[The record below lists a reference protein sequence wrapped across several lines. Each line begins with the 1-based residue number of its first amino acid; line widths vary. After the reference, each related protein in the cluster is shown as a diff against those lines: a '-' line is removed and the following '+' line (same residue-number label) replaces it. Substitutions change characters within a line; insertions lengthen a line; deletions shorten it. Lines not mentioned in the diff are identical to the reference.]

1 MNNFKHIFKLFAFGA
16 ISVFILSCSDD
27 DTLIEMGNN
36 GYEQGLIIEPSLPSM
51 EGDFTATRADEPGVP
66 GLNEN
71 YLGENI
77 DVFITETGQE
87 QIIKTYHYNGEVT
100 DNAEHLLAK
109 NWQNQGL
116 DANKKYDV
124 YVALNNP
131 QTHQKSGDEYVVFN
145 TLADLRALYTTDD
158 QIFKPYGND
167 QWDEQADKVF
177 MMDGVAKQWQPV
189 AGQAKQ
195 VIPVEMRRAAT
206 KIVVSV
212 NFDDKFIR
220 SLDSLSINDHDH
232 SINVGSPRWKHA
244 NFAYNTTDF
253 GMDYGEGTTNQ
264 LTGDDRNLQT
274 PTGTHWNI
282 TSVDREVSYTDI
294 QTTPET
300 VNLRKTYNYLTY
312 TYAFSWDETSNAIAE
327 APYTIL
333 TLGFTP
339 KNQAM
344 AVNYYRIPVVK
355 ESEVTEIKRNHVYH
369 INANIKGMGSSS
381 PTENTFESVDLQYEV
396 LPWVKNESDVYDM
409 ITSKS
414 YFLMVSPLNAN
425 LYGNNGEI
433 DINYFITKGE
443 SIKITNA
450 QVYFYNSS
458 GTKTY
463 LNATFPTGTMNYSN
477 SPSSVAYTGDVNSTS
492 NNRTT
497 VTIDTANGLIH
508 VNSPVLANK
517 AVKYIKFT
525 VSMVSGLTDQTFDVT
540 IVHYPIENI
549 QNFEGAWSSKYN
561 SYTWGTKDVIQYSWN
576 PEQDGWGNGNFAY
589 EDVECTASQ
598 YNSASTKIRT
608 EVVLETV
615 TAERSEFLE
624 NVTTNDQRA
633 AANSEANRVNGYWGE
648 NAYNYNGGYN
658 NNNYYG
664 YNPGTATI
672 NVGWDYWTHVRPNGN
687 TYNNRYYIYKY
698 QNYYKKE
705 NVTHYYAR
713 RYKRTVQEPTPQITS
728 DWVMWDTDQSE
739 HNGPKTYDDNCFTAK
754 AWTGT
759 RCAYLTEQR
768 QSYGRYKTVTT
779 NNGSLTNNHM
789 YVIQITAASNNFALG
804 KPNLDADYQSKDHV
818 VSPAFMIASQLGAV
832 SPFNNSTLYSDYGNK
847 YGAKAAADH
856 CGHYMEVGT
865 DGTKYVGWRLPTE
878 EEIKVIIDYQND
890 NSARETI
897 TEVLSGQYYWTLT
910 GNSAYISTG
919 SDGSKYNAYVRC
931 VRDLSDD
938 DLKRLA
944 QQHN

>member
-16 ISVFILSCSDD
+16 ISVLILSCSDD
-27 DTLIEMGNN
+27 DTFIEMGNN

-51 EGDFTATRADEPGVP
+51 EGDFTATRADEPGDP
-66 GLNEN
+66 ELNEN

-116 DANKKYDV
+116 DVNKKYDV

-131 QTHQKSGDEYVVFN
+131 QTHQKNGDEYVVFN

-220 SLDSLSINDHDH
+220 SLDSLSINDPDH

-300 VNLRKTYNYLTY
+300 ANLRKTYNYLTY
-312 TYAFSWDETSNAIAE
+312 TYAFSWDETSNAVAE

-355 ESEVTEIKRNHVYH
+355 ESVVTEIKRNHVYH
-369 INANIKGMGSSS
+369 INANIKGMGASS

-433 DINYFITKGE
+433 DINYFIAKGE

-463 LNATFPTGTMNYSN
+463 LNATFPTETTYYSTN
-477 SPSSVAYTGDVNSTS
+477 PSSVAYTGDVTSTS

-497 VTIDTANGLIH
+497 VTIDTADGLIH

-540 IVHYPIENI
+540 IIHYPIENI
-549 QNFEGAWSSKYN
+549 QNFEGL
-561 SYTWGTKDVIQYSWN
+561 YSTRTLTNWVNWN
-576 PEQDGWGNGNFAY
+576 ENNPP
-589 EDVECTASQ
+589 
-598 YNSASTKIRT
+598 SAFF
-608 EVVLETV
+608 TV
-615 TAERSEFLE
+615 TD
-624 NVTTNDQRA
+624 NN
-633 AANSEANRVNGYWGE
+633 VNGQNWSNRNSVQGGT
-648 NAYNYNGGYN
+648 NYQDIVYYYQTRYRVWN
-658 NNNYYG
+658 N
-664 YNPGTATI
+664 
-672 NVGWDYWTHVRPNGN
+672 
-687 TYNNRYYIYKY
+687 
-698 QNYYKKE
+698 
-705 NVTHYYAR
+705 
-713 RYKRTVQEPTPQITS
+713 
-728 DWVMWDTDQSE
+728 
-739 HNGPKTYDDNCFTAK
+739 
-754 AWTGT
+754 WTGW
-759 RCAYLTEQR
+759 Y
-768 QSYGRYKTVTT
+768 QSDPYYVFNSKVFVKNT
-779 NNGSLTNNHM
+779 NNSSTIPGYCYGFTNTRAENINRNLTNSHM
-789 YVIQITAASNNFALG
+789 YVIQLTSASDDYSLG
-804 KPNLDADYQSKDHV
+804 VPMLDANSQSNDHV
-818 VSPAFMIASQLGAV
+818 VSPAFMTASQLGAV
-832 SPFNNSTLYSDYGNK
+832 GALYVGPWSNIEEDYDYRYGRYLIETQWPAIYTFNGEAYSGLTGNHSIAVLA
-847 YGAKAAADH
+847 AKH
-856 CGHYMEVGT
+856 CASYKEVDR
-865 DGTKYVGWRLPTE
+865 DGNVYTGWRLPTRE
-878 EEIKVIIDYQND
+878 EVGVILKYQADD
-890 NSARETI
+890 NMKETI
-897 TEVLSGQYYWTLT
+897 VGVMTGQYYFTLEGKAVKTGYDENETFT
-910 GNSAYISTG
+910 GNANDYANPANDLSTADQANG
-919 SDGSKYNAYVRC
+919 GNGRIRC
-931 VRDLSDD
+931 VRDLTNE
-938 DLKRLA
+938 DLKRLER
-944 QQHN
+944 QHN

>member
-16 ISVFILSCSDD
+16 ISVLILSCSDD
-27 DTLIEMGNN
+27 DTFIEMGNN

-51 EGDFTATRADEPGVP
+51 EGDFTATRADEPGDP
-66 GLNEN
+66 ELNEN

-116 DANKKYDV
+116 DVNKKYDV

-220 SLDSLSINDHDH
+220 SLDSLSINDPDH

-300 VNLRKTYNYLTY
+300 ANLRKTYNYLTY
-312 TYAFSWDETSNAIAE
+312 TYAFSWDETSNAVAE

-355 ESEVTEIKRNHVYH
+355 ESVVTEIKRNHVYH
-369 INANIKGMGSSS
+369 INANIKGMGASS

-463 LNATFPTGTMNYSN
+463 LNATFPTGTTYYSTR
-477 SPSSVAYTGDVNSTS
+477 PSSVAYTGNVPSTS

-549 QNFEGAWSSKYN
+549 QNFEGQWSSRWNGNNTTSTIREYSWDPNADGWSSYDGTETVPFDTYIEGVTTKVEATPTTQGAHRENHESNIQRPIFTTAVPDRN
-561 SYTWGTKDVIQYSWN
+561 SRWNAYDESHAVKGNDGYYYWGTQPSH
-576 PEQDGWGNGNFAY
+576 GWGTTGNATSADY
-589 EDVECTASQ
+589 DYSRDGLLNTYYYMLNDVNRAKYYVYNRTRYYRDVTIPSTGNWVAWQSQ
-598 YNSASTKIRT
+598 S
-608 EVVLETV
+608 
-615 TAERSEFLE
+615 
-624 NVTTNDQRA
+624 
-633 AANSEANRVNGYWGE
+633 
-648 NAYNYNGGYN
+648 GYN
-658 NNNYYG
+658 
-664 YNPGTATI
+664 T
-672 NVGWDYWTHVRPNGN
+672 DGN
-687 TYNNRYYIYKY
+687 
-698 QNYYKKE
+698 
-705 NVTHYYAR
+705 
-713 RYKRTVQEPTPQITS
+713 
-728 DWVMWDTDQSE
+728 
-739 HNGPKTYDDNCFTAK
+739 FTAK
-754 AWTGT
+754 YWYGGNNNPIRQIDTNGT
-759 RCAYLTEQR
+759 
-768 QSYGRYKTVTT
+768 SSSP
-779 NNGSLTNNHM
+779 NNQMSGLNNNHM
-789 YVIQITAASNNFALG
+789 YVIQITAASNQFALG
-804 KPNLDADYQSKDHV
+804 NPNLDNNYQSKDHV

-832 SPFNNSTLYSDYGNK
+832 QPFDNNDRYPNYNNK
-847 YGAKAAADH
+847 NGAQAAAWH
-856 CGHYMEVGT
+856 CGRYMEVGT
-865 DGTKYVGWRLPTE
+865 DGTRYVGWRLPTK
-878 EEIKVIIDYQND
+878 EEINVIITYQND
-890 NSARETI
+890 NSASETI
-897 TEVLSGQYYWTLT
+897 TKVLSGAYYWTLDGT
-910 GNSAYISTG
+910 AARVSGGEGG
-919 SDGSKYNAYVRC
+919 SPTEAYVRC
-931 VRDLSDD
+931 IRDLTDD

>member
-16 ISVFILSCSDD
+16 ISVLILSCSDD
-27 DTLIEMGNN
+27 DTFIEMGNN

-51 EGDFTATRADEPGVP
+51 EGDFTATRADEPGDP
-66 GLNEN
+66 ELNEN

-116 DANKKYDV
+116 DVNKKYDV

-220 SLDSLSINDHDH
+220 SLDSLSINDPDH

-294 QTTPET
+294 QTTSET
-300 VNLRKTYNYLTY
+300 ANLRKTYNYLTY
-312 TYAFSWDETSNAIAE
+312 TYAFSWDETSNAVAE

-369 INANIKGMGSSS
+369 INANIKGMGASS

-463 LNATFPTGTMNYSN
+463 LNATFPT
-477 SPSSVAYTGDVNSTS
+477 
-492 NNRTT
+492 
-497 VTIDTANGLIH
+497 
-508 VNSPVLANK
+508 
-517 AVKYIKFT
+517 
-525 VSMVSGLTDQTFDVT
+525 
-540 IVHYPIENI
+540 
-549 QNFEGAWSSKYN
+549 
-561 SYTWGTKDVIQYSWN
+561 
-576 PEQDGWGNGNFAY
+576 
-589 EDVECTASQ
+589 
-598 YNSASTKIRT
+598 
-608 EVVLETV
+608 
-615 TAERSEFLE
+615 
-624 NVTTNDQRA
+624 
-633 AANSEANRVNGYWGE
+633 
-648 NAYNYNGGYN
+648 
-658 NNNYYG
+658 
-664 YNPGTATI
+664 
-672 NVGWDYWTHVRPNGN
+672 
-687 TYNNRYYIYKY
+687 
-698 QNYYKKE
+698 
-705 NVTHYYAR
+705 
-713 RYKRTVQEPTPQITS
+713 
-728 DWVMWDTDQSE
+728 
-739 HNGPKTYDDNCFTAK
+739 
-754 AWTGT
+754 
-759 RCAYLTEQR
+759 
-768 QSYGRYKTVTT
+768 
-779 NNGSLTNNHM
+779 
-789 YVIQITAASNNFALG
+789 
-804 KPNLDADYQSKDHV
+804 
-818 VSPAFMIASQLGAV
+818 
-832 SPFNNSTLYSDYGNK
+832 
-847 YGAKAAADH
+847 
-856 CGHYMEVGT
+856 
-865 DGTKYVGWRLPTE
+865 
-878 EEIKVIIDYQND
+878 
-890 NSARETI
+890 
-897 TEVLSGQYYWTLT
+897 
-910 GNSAYISTG
+910 
-919 SDGSKYNAYVRC
+919 
-931 VRDLSDD
+931 
-938 DLKRLA
+938 
-944 QQHN
+944 

>member
-16 ISVFILSCSDD
+16 ISVLILSCSDD
-27 DTLIEMGNN
+27 DTFIEMGNN

-51 EGDFTATRADEPGVP
+51 EGDFTATRADEPGDP
-66 GLNEN
+66 ELNEN

-116 DANKKYDV
+116 DVNKKYDV

-220 SLDSLSINDHDH
+220 SLDSLSINDPDH

-294 QTTPET
+294 QTTSET
-300 VNLRKTYNYLTY
+300 ANLRKTYNYLTY
-312 TYAFSWDETSNAIAE
+312 TYAFSWDETSNAVAE

-355 ESEVTEIKRNHVYH
+355 ESVVTEIKRNHVYH
-369 INANIKGMGSSS
+369 INANIKGMGASS

-463 LNATFPTGTMNYSN
+463 LNATFPTGTAIYST
-477 SPSSVAYTGDVNSTS
+477 SPSSVAYTGNVTTTSS
-492 NNRTT
+492 NNTT
-497 VTIDTANGLIH
+497 VTIDAANGLIH

-540 IVHYPIENI
+540 IVHYPIDNI
-549 QNFEGAWSSKYN
+549 QNVAGWYSTKSNTVTNGSTVYSWGQWNQNTFSDYVISRDVWMQAKIYENGGIYFIYDSDINQNSFGNVDAYDRYTRYYNKYTGYTIDGYFYYHKYQRQLYNGYYTYYYTPYTNLNRYTLRSAGFDQYRNYYNTNQYVGDYEEGAI
-561 SYTWGTKDVIQYSWN
+561 D
-576 PEQDGWGNGNFAY
+576 F
-589 EDVECTASQ
+589 
-598 YNSASTKIRT
+598 
-608 EVVLETV
+608 
-615 TAERSEFLE
+615 
-624 NVTTNDQRA
+624 
-633 AANSEANRVNGYWGE
+633 
-648 NAYNYNGGYN
+648 
-658 NNNYYG
+658 YG
-664 YNPGTATI
+664 YI
-672 NVGWDYWTHVRPNGN
+672 KKPN
-687 TYNNRYYIYKY
+687 KVLS
-698 QNYYKKE
+698 NY
-705 NVTHYYAR
+705 
-713 RYKRTVQEPTPQITS
+713 
-728 DWVMWDTDQSE
+728 
-739 HNGPKTYDDNCFTAK
+739 
-754 AWTGT
+754 
-759 RCAYLTEQR
+759 
-768 QSYGRYKTVTT
+768 
-779 NNGSLTNNHM
+779 TNNHM
-789 YVIQITAASNNFALG
+789 YVIQLTAASDKYVLGHPVLNSNNLS
-804 KPNLDADYQSKDHV
+804 QDHV
-818 VSPAFMIASQLGAV
+818 VSPAFMIASQLGAMTII
-832 SPFNNSTLYSDYGNK
+832 STDYRNAEGM
-847 YGAKAAADH
+847 ALH
-856 CGHYMEVGT
+856 CSQYVEVGQN
-865 DGTKYVGWRLPTE
+865 GKVYKNWRLPTKE
-878 EEIKVIIDYQND
+878 EVSVILEYQYEA
-890 NSARETI
+890 STKETI
-897 TEVLSGQYYWTLT
+897 AEVLAARYYYTLDGGT
-910 GNSAYISTG
+910 AENTYEERTG
-919 SDGSKYNAYVRC
+919 SNGTFGRC
-931 VRDLSDD
+931 IRDLDD
-938 DLKRLA
+938 DDIQSLS
-944 QQHN
+944 NNN

>member
-16 ISVFILSCSDD
+16 ISVLILSCSDD
-27 DTLIEMGNN
+27 DTFIEKGSNS
-36 GYEQGLIIEPSLPSM
+36 YEQGLIIEPSLPSM

-66 GLNEN
+66 ELNEN

-116 DANKKYDV
+116 DVNKKYDV

-131 QTHQKSGDEYVVFN
+131 QTHQKNGDEYVVFN

-212 NFDDKFIR
+212 NFDDEFIR
-220 SLDSLSINDHDH
+220 SLDSLSINDPDH

-300 VNLRKTYNYLTY
+300 ANLRKTYTYLTY
-312 TYAFSWDETSNAIAE
+312 TYAFSWDETSNAMAE

-443 SIKITNA
+443 RIKITNA

-463 LNATFPTGTMNYSN
+463 LNATFPTGTTNYSN
-477 SPSSVAYTGDVNSTS
+477 SPSSVAYTGNVTTTYS
-492 NNRTT
+492 NNTT

-540 IVHYPIENI
+540 VIHYPIENI
-549 QNFEGAWSSKYN
+549 QNFEGQWSSRWNGNNTTSTIREYSWDPN
-561 SYTWGTKDVIQYSWN
+561 ADGWSSYDGTETVPFDTYIEGVTTKVEATPTTEGAHRENHESNIQRATFTTAVPDRTSRWNAYDESHAVKGNDGYYYWGTQPSHGTGTTGNATSADYDYSR
-576 PEQDGWGNGNFAY
+576 DGWWDTYYYMLTNVNRAKY
-589 EDVECTASQ
+589 YV
-598 YNSASTKIRT
+598 YNRT
-608 EVVLETV
+608 
-615 TAERSEFLE
+615 
-624 NVTTNDQRA
+624 
-633 AANSEANRVNGYWGE
+633 
-648 NAYNYNGGYN
+648 
-658 NNNYYG
+658 
-664 YNPGTATI
+664 
-672 NVGWDYWTHVRPNGN
+672 
-687 TYNNRYYIYKY
+687 RYYRD
-698 QNYYKKE
+698 
-705 NVTHYYAR
+705 VTVSIPS
-713 RYKRTVQEPTPQITS
+713 TGN
-728 DWVMWDTDQSE
+728 WVAWQSQSGTNTDG
-739 HNGPKTYDDNCFTAK
+739 NFTAK
-754 AWTGT
+754 YWYGGNNNPIRQINTDGT
-759 RCAYLTEQR
+759 
-768 QSYGRYKTVTT
+768 SYTT
-779 NNGSLTNNHM
+779 NSQMRDLNNNHM
-789 YVIQITAASNNFALG
+789 YVIQITAASNQFALG
-804 KPNLDADYQSKDHV
+804 NPNLDNNYQSEDHV

-832 SPFNNSTLYSDYGNK
+832 SRFNNDNTYQYYNYK
-847 YGAKAAADH
+847 NGAQAAAWH
-856 CGHYMEVGT
+856 CGRYMEVGT
-865 DGTKYVGWRLPTE
+865 DGTRYVGWRLPTK
-878 EEIKVIIDYQND
+878 EEINVIITYQND
-890 NSARETI
+890 NSASETI
-897 TEVLSGQYYWTLT
+897 TKVLSGAYYWTLDGT
-910 GNSAYISTG
+910 AASVSGGDGGTST
-919 SDGSKYNAYVRC
+919 NAYVRC
-931 VRDLSDD
+931 IRDLTDD